1 MSELQIGL
9 IVAGVLIVLAVYA
22 YNRFQE
28 RQFRRRME
36 SKFNEQPLTADPLL
50 DTDVER
56 AEPAERL
63 EPHLGAAVPD
73 EPPASAAVEPPQV
86 PEPVEEPPPVPSAP
100 FVPPPAVTSTRAA
113 APVAATIDYS
123 CLVEA
128 AEPIPHDSIAD
139 FVRGAGAIGKPVQ
152 LQGWS
157 IRSNEWIELPC
168 APEIPLVRVQA
179 ALQLADRSGPANR
192 VQLSTLRDLVHQ
204 LAEEAGVACDCPDI
218 DAASHKAAELD
229 RFCAQVDISI
239 GCNLLPNGSGGLSGT
254 KLRGLLES
262 AGFTLEPTGRFALR
276 SEDGILLMTAE
287 NIEEDPLTGERLR
300 ASPLR
305 GLMFSIDVPKVPAQ
319 ARAFDRMM
327 ELGRHLA
334 HALDAVVVDDNRA
347 PLTEAGLKVIRQQ
360 LRSVH
365 VAMEQHGIPA
375 GSAVAARLF
384 S

>member
-22 YNRFQE
+22 FNRYQE

-36 SKFNEQPLTADPLL
+36 SKFNEQPPADALLGQEPLP
-50 DTDVER
+50 
-56 AEPAERL
+56 ASAAERI
-63 EPHLGAAVPD
+63 EPHLGSPASYV
-73 EPPASAAVEPPQV
+73 PPAPQVPPVQAAVEGDSDV
-86 PEPVEEPPPVPSAP
+86 EPSTDSAAP
-100 FVPPPAVTSTRAA
+100 
-113 APVAATIDYS
+113 PVAAASGRSGSQPTASIDYA
-123 CLVEA
+123 CHVDA
-128 AEPIPHDSIAD
+128 AEPIPHATIAA
-139 FVRGAGAIGKPVQ
+139 FVKGAGAIGKPVQ
-152 LQGWS
+152 LLGWS

-192 VQLSTLRDLVHQ
+192 VQLSTMRDLVHQ
-204 LAEEAGVACDCPDI
+204 LAEETGVACECPDI
-218 DAASHKAAELD
+218 DDAAHKAAELD

-239 GCNLLPNGSGGLSGT
+239 GCNLLPNGSAGLAGT

-262 AGFTLEPTGRFALR
+262 AGFTLEPSGRFALR
-276 SEDGILLMTAE
+276 AEDGTLLMTAE
-287 NIEEDPLTGERLR
+287 NIEADPLTGERLR
-300 ASPLR
+300 ASPVP
-305 GLMFSIDVPKVPAQ
+305 GLMFTIDVPKVPVS
-319 ARAFDRMM
+319 ARAFDRLM

-334 HALDAVVVDDNRA
+334 QALDAVLVDDNRA

-360 LRSVH
+360 LRTVH
-365 VAMEQHGIPA
+365 AAMEQHGIAP

>member
-9 IVAGVLIVLAVYA
+9 IVAGVLVVLAVYA
-22 YNRFQE
+22 FNRYQE

-36 SKFNEQPLTADPLL
+36 SKFNEQPPADALL
-50 DTDVER
+50 GH
-56 AEPAERL
+56 EPAHAPAEERI
-63 EPHLGAAVPD
+63 EPHLGSPMPQIQPVAEIVAAPEKIQGD
-73 EPPASAAVEPPQV
+73 ADILPAADVAV
-86 PEPVEEPPPVPSAP
+86 PPPVAPASPRTGPPPSA
-100 FVPPPAVTSTRAA
+100 S
-113 APVAATIDYS
+113 IDYA
-123 CLVEA
+123 CHVDA
-128 AEPIPHDSIAD
+128 AEPIPHATIAA
-139 FVRGAGAIGKPVQ
+139 FVKGAGAIGKPVQ

-192 VQLSTLRDLVHQ
+192 VQLSTMRDLVHQ
-204 LAEEAGVACDCPDI
+204 LAEETGVGCECPDI
-218 DAASHKAAELD
+218 DAAAHKAAELD

-239 GCNLLPNGSGGLSGT
+239 GCSLLPTGSAGLAGT

-262 AGFTLEPTGRFALR
+262 AGFTLEPNGRFALR
-276 SEDGILLMTAE
+276 AEDGTLLMTAE
-287 NIEEDPLTGERLR
+287 NIEADPLTGERLR
-300 ASPLR
+300 ASPIP
-305 GLMFSIDVPKVPAQ
+305 GLMFTIDVPKVPVS
-319 ARAFDRMM
+319 ARAFDRLM

-334 HALDAVVVDDNRA
+334 QALDAVVVDDNRA

-360 LRSVH
+360 LRTVH
-365 VAMEQHGIPA
+365 AAMEQHGIPP